1 MSCSILAIGRD
12 LPCIKGVGGIKSII
26 LCDYGTLGTL
36 TVSGAEVTDIST
48 TPAGYKYLV
57 KPGSSGMEETI
68 TASAENG
75 TVFYVQNVNIQLQKL
90 DKLTQAEL
98 QDVATGNP
106 HVIVE
111 DFNGNYFL
119 AGAVNG
125 CDVTAGTIVTGTALG
140 DFTGFTMTF
149 TGNEKLPAFFMS
161 TAAFNKVAVASSP
174 IQP

>member
-90 DKLTQAEL
+90 DKLTQNEL
-98 QDVATGNP
+98 QDVAAGNP
-106 HVIVE
+106 HVVVE

-119 AGAVNG
+119 AGAFNG

-161 TAAFNKVAVASSP
+161 STAIGKIAIASSP

>member
-1 MSCSILAIGRD
+1 
-12 LPCIKGVGGIKSII
+12 
-26 LCDYGTLGTL
+26 
-36 TVSGAEVTDIST
+36 
-48 TPAGYKYLV
+48 
-57 KPGSSGMEETI
+57 MEETI

-98 QDVATGNP
+98 QDVAAGNP

-161 TAAFNKVAVASSP
+161 STAIGKVAVASSP